1 MNTFKLAINCEHI
14 SSRKLEVPLVSDW
27 NVNGQV
33 ADYLRALADRLES
46 DKELDEGTI
55 RDVNGNRIG
64 EWIYV
69 DVK

>member
-1 MNTFKLAINCEHI
+1 MFTFKLAINCEHI
-14 SSRKLEVPLVSDW
+14 SPLHTP
-27 NVNGQV
+27 NEQI

-55 RDVNGNRIG
+55 RDRNGNRIG
-64 EWIYV
+64 DWVYI

>member
-14 SSRKLEVPLVSDW
+14 SSRGLEAPLVSDW

-55 RDVNGNRIG
+55 RDVNGNRVG